1 MPMQIKCSCGQL
13 LDRDEM
19 GISSHLRSA
28 KKHPELR
35 FNGGKGKVKENTLR
49 KKRHS
54 MLYVTPSKITGSATT
69 QEERV
74 RAKEAGIN

>member
-1 MPMQIKCSCGQL
+1 MPMQIKCSCGKL
-13 LDRDEM
+13 IDRDYM

-35 FNGGKGKVKENTLR
+35 FQDGKGDIKKKALE
-49 KKRHS
+49 KKRYS
-54 MLYVTPSKITGSATT
+54 MMFISDSKITGSAAT

-74 RAKEAGIN
+74 RAKQAGIN